1 MEQAKIAR
9 LKAYAPYS
17 KFKVGASIL
26 FNDGEYVTG
35 CNIENVS
42 YGLTICAERVA
53 LNNMILKGY
62 EAIDVVEMNII
73 ADTEDVVYPCGA
85 CRQVMV
91 EFLSPDT
98 IINLGNLKGDI
109 KTFRLSD
116 LMPNAFEVLK

>member
-53 LNNMILKGY
+53 LFNMVLKGY
-62 EAIDVVEMNII
+62 EARDVVEMNII
-73 ADTEDVVYPCGA
+73 ADTEDVCYPCGA

-91 EFLSPDT
+91 ELLNPDT
-98 IINLGNLKGDI
+98 VINLGNLKGDI
-109 KTFRLSD
+109 KSFRLSD